1 MDFATVCAMLG
12 KTKRQVLRLMDN
24 PQFPTPTGN
33 DDLGSITWDGNAI
46 SAFGALLLGA
56 EVNGWILTHAG
67 LRRLGDACRD
77 CAGAKL
83 RGHGRSARP
92 IGVRIDFCAMCQK

>member
-56 EVNGWILTHAG
+56 EVNGWILTDDMLASADWAMLAATVPG
-67 LRRLGDACRD
+67 PNYVGTGDPLD
-77 CAGAKL
+77 PL
-83 RGHGRSARP
+83 E
-92 IGVRIDFCAMCQK
+92 

>member
-33 DDLGSITWDGNAI
+33 DDLGNITWDGDAI
-46 SAFGALLLGA
+46 AAFGALMLGV
-56 EVNGWILTHAG
+56 EVNGWMLTDDVLAT
-67 LRRLGDACRD
+67 A
-77 CAGAKL
+77 
-83 RGHGRSARP
+83 
-92 IGVRIDFCAMCQK
+92 DFATLAATAPEPSYLSPVDPLDVLE